1 VNRYGIVAE
10 DDLLHSP
17 PPGVANW
24 SENLQ
29 LVVNDGRTGVYVH
42 LGRQT
47 DDPGIWEGILVVY
60 LDGGQLLVSRTF
72 GRAAD
77 LSAATSG
84 PLSFRPVVPL
94 HEWELTFDG
103 MARPLSRAEGAAG
116 PVTEGVVVPM
126 TLTLSVRAATP
137 IWGVGSRP
145 DTAPAAGVSSKSVSS
160 NSVSSQSLHDQD
172 WARTHVEQACRVT
185 GSLDVAGAEPVPI
198 DNVGFRDH
206 SVGPRDFTHLVEE
219 FWSCCAFPSGRV
231 FLGLHVVQ
239 DDRPEPFDHGFVFDG
254 EKLHDMESLRGPLL
268 TSPLGD
274 PADFAVTFTSGA
286 GSAEVTGHLVS
297 SMAFSFDYPF
307 RMPMGPRPS
316 GAVPVEGPARY
327 TWDGEEGFGWIER
340 IYLRQEGDHE

>member
-1 VNRYGIVAE
+1 MNPYGIVE
-10 DDLLHSP
+10 KDDLLHAP
-17 PPGVANW
+17 PDGVPNW

-47 DDPGIWEGILVVY
+47 DDPGIWEGICVVY
-60 LDGGQLLVSRTF
+60 LEGERLLVSRTF
-72 GRAAD
+72 ARAPD

-94 HEWELTFDG
+94 REWTLEFDG
-103 MARPLSRAEGAAG
+103 MMRPLSRAEGAAG
-116 PVTEGVVVPM
+116 PVTEGVVVPVR
-126 TLTLSVRAATP
+126 LSLAVHARTP
-137 IWGVGSRP
+137 IWGVGSGP
-145 DTAPAAGVSSKSVSS
+145 GAPAGT
-160 NSVSSQSLHDQD
+160 SLHDQD

-185 GSLDVAGAEPVPI
+185 GTLAIAGGEPLTV

-239 DDRPEPFDHGFVFDG
+239 DDRPEPFTHGFVFDG
-254 EKLHDMESLRGPLL
+254 EKLHDLDTLTGPVL
-268 TSPLGD
+268 TSPSGD
-274 PADFAVTFTSGA
+274 PVDFDVRFTSGA
-286 GSAEVTGHLVS
+286 GGAEVTGHMTN

-307 RMPMGPRPS
+307 RMPLGPRPE
-316 GAVPVEGPARY
+316 GATPVEGPARY
-327 TWDGEEGFGWIER
+327 EWDGEAGFGWIER
-340 IYLRQEGDHE
+340 IYIRKGDHE